1 MNNAIHTKR
10 QLTDALAMSLSL
22 VIHAVIFLIAYYLST
37 QHKADGGSSEP
48 YKVELDLQ
56 SFHTPPPT
64 LPTTPVEQV
73 LPAPSIQHTS
83 KKATTS
89 PKKVEQQPPPTQVTE
104 NQPSATTEE
113 PTIDTRGLYT
123 GTGNDKKAGASLEM
137 TGWIWDAVPHPK
149 DNTDEIGKLVFEIV
163 IDDTGEIIGIKTLE
177 KTVSPLVEQLYKEEV
192 AKLTFSK
199 TSKELR
205 YAATSTGKITFILQY
220 K

>member
-10 QLTDALAMSLSL
+10 QLTDAWAMSLSL
-22 VIHAVIFLIAYYLST
+22 VIHGLIFLVAYYLST
-37 QHKADGGSSEP
+37 QHKANGGSLQP

-64 LPTTPVEQV
+64 FPTTPVEQV
-73 LPAPSIQHTS
+73 SPVPSMKPIS

-89 PKKVEQQPPPTQVTE
+89 PKQVEQQPQPTQVAE
-104 NQPSATTEE
+104 NQPSAATEE
-113 PTIDTRGLYT
+113 PAIDTRGLYR
-123 GTGNDKKAGASLEM
+123 GTSNDKKAGASLEM
-137 TGWIWDAVPHPK
+137 TGWIWDAVPDPQ

-177 KTVSPLVEQLYKEEV
+177 KTVSPLVEQLYKEEI